1 MCTTVICARFEHPL
15 SSGGKSFVPA
25 KIVTVSVLYTF
36 CRDHNTS
43 TTTVAIAQP
52 LSLRD
57 RKSTTTVAIASPQ
70 PLSPSQDH
78 CHFAIAITTTLLH
91 HDHTT
96 TVLHHEAHCN
106 HTGRHIP
113 HFPFHSDLPASSSRV
128 SSSCR
133 NTMRCIPIFLA
144 LLYIERGCSFQNV
157 VPPKSRVHDMPSM
170 NHHQQP
176 LVPFAEPR
184 SECSL

>member
-1 MCTTVICARFEHPL
+1 MWQKFPIQTNLYFPLVPLTFFTSGICNDSSPKHPPHPPGPLIPPRHVNLNKKRIECAFSTFSSEVQLLYLYDVLTYTVRL
-15 SSGGKSFVPA
+15 
-25 KIVTVSVLYTF
+25 
-36 CRDHNTS
+36 
-43 TTTVAIAQP
+43 
-52 LSLRD
+52 
-57 RKSTTTVAIASPQ
+57 RKSYRVRRRCKINCRTPHWGKHSQ
-70 PLSPSQDH
+70 ELSFPS
-78 CHFAIAITTTLLH
+78 
-91 HDHTT
+91 
-96 TVLHHEAHCN
+96 
-106 HTGRHIP
+106 
-113 HFPFHSDLPASSSRV
+113 ASSSRV

-184 SECSL
+184 SPIFDKRNNR